1 MILHALAEPPTP
13 PRAPRAALRFIEH
26 RQALGLAHFTL
37 TELTTASGLSRQAA
51 RQQLDHLHGLVT
63 RVSARQEFFLIISP
77 EQRPMGA
84 PPVFWWLDAFFK
96 TRKRPY
102 YVGLLSAA
110 AEQGSAHQAVQAVQ
124 VMTDHPMRPL
134 AVGRLRVQFFVKKRL
149 LEVPAIPLE
158 QAHAPLLLSTPEA
171 TALDLLRYANRIGG
185 VSRAAEVIEK
195 LLERFKKGGL
205 QKALLAESEASN
217 VQRLGYVL
225 QELGRPDLCDIVAQH
240 LPSRMATVLLEKR
253 KPIPPGSVE
262 TISERWSVNA
272 NSRLKDSPT

>member
-1 MILHALAEPPTP
+1 MLLRALAEPPTSS
-13 PRAPRAALRFIEH
+13 RAPRAALRFVEH

-37 TELTTASGLSRQAA
+37 TELATASGLSRKAA
-51 RQQLDHLHGLVT
+51 REQLDHLNGLVT
-63 RVSARQEFFLIISP
+63 RVSPRQEFFLIVSP

-96 TRKRPY
+96 ARQRPY

-110 AEQGSAHQAVQAVQ
+110 AEQGWSHQAVQAVQ

-134 AVGRLRVQFFVKKRL
+134 VVGRLRVQFFVKKRML
-149 LEVPAIPLE
+149 DVPTMPLA
-158 QAHAPLLLSTPEA
+158 QAHAPLLISTPEA

-185 VSRAAEVIEK
+185 VSRAAEVIQK
-195 LLERFKKGGL
+195 LLERFKKSGL

-217 VQRLGYVL
+217 IQRLGYVL
-225 QELGRPDLCDIVAQH
+225 QALGRPDLCDIVARH

-253 KPIPPGSVE
+253 KPIPLGAAE
-262 TISERWSVNA
+262 TISKRWSVKV